1 MELEDYFKTPSQE
14 EIDRQWL
21 TQLCYDGQMADDE
34 IEEHVDAIIE
44 WNEKRVKNNVD
55 LYIVSQQRELLLAFK
70 NWEVDN
76 DIKNLLPEQVVDFY
90 IDEANNC
97 A

>member
-14 EIDRQWL
+14 EVDRKWL

-34 IEEHVDAIIE
+34 IEEHVNAIIE

-55 LYIVSQQRELLLAFK
+55 LYNVSQQRELLIGLLTRLEKDGGNEWIDKEYIVNKYLAS
-70 NWEVDN
+70 
-76 DIKNLLPEQVVDFY
+76 L
-90 IDEANNC
+90 
-97 A
+97 